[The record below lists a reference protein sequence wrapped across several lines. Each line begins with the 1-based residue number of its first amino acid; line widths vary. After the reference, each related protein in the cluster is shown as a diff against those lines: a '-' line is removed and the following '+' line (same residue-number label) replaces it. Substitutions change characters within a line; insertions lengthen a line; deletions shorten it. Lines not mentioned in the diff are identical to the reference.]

1 MEEKL
6 MSVEEVAAMLNLSE
20 EAVRKLVD
28 RGELPAYKIGGVI
41 LRFKKEQ
48 VETYCRRLHFAGT
61 ADAVFS
67 HERAAKGNF
76 ASARAGKK
84 RLLAGRGRGLRSGDA
99 PYTLADRIANFL
111 YYNDFYIL
119 SLILLILVALAVFQF

>member
-6 MSVEEVAAMLNLSE
+6 MSVEEVAAFLNLSE
-20 EAVRKLVD
+20 KAARKLVD

-48 VETYCRRLHFAGT
+48 VEAYRRRLHSAGT
-61 ADAVFS
+61 PDIASSRDKGV
-67 HERAAKGNF
+67 RA
-76 ASARAGKK
+76 ARAGK
-84 RLLAGRGRGLRSGDA
+84 RYLPAGRGSALGSEDA
-99 PYTLADRIANFL
+99 PYSLADRIANFL

-119 SLILLILVALAVFQF
+119 SFILLILVVLAVFQF